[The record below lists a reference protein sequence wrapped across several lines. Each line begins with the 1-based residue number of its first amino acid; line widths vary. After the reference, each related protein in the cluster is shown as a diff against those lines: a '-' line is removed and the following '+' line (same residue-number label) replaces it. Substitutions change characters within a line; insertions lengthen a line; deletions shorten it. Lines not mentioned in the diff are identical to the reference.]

1 MSVGQFTKSAG
12 DQIIPPP
19 THTHCIYYEQ
29 VDMFEHGDT
38 NLV

>member
-19 THTHCIYYEQ
+19 HTHCIYYEQ
-29 VDMFEHGDT
+29 VDMFEHDDT
-38 NLV
+38 YLV